1 MATKTTWPVIRN
13 TIRRNANDRWTA
25 IWAVIDHL
33 DRHGRMIGHTAA
45 HGDLIEALDTL
56 EQTIDRLCEPS
67 MGPVA
72 ADECAAAEDAVV
84 AAAEACPE
92 VVCERLAGESFAD
105 EDVVAALDRC
115 DFRGWW
121 PVIDGDRRLTGE
133 LSEGG
138 GQMLNVDDEAM
149 IHASDARAAGWRID
163 TEEGTAEPSEPVIVE
178 FAVADE
184 TIRMDGGI
192 DEFAGVDHP
201 AMAEA
206 CAAYREAAT
215 RRLGDDDRA
224 NRMRADGPV
233 GQRRLHSQW
242 RGARWGHSSGAI
254 GTMARDLTGDE
265 QAAIDAAHDAGLAA
279 AKRVIEEEDD
289 AIYGPIEKVL
299 THHGDR
305 YTGTDVRD
313 AAEDWDDHGFDAD
326 EVDAWATIGCWDAAT
341 AAAWRDAGL
350 SPEAVAAAAEAICGS
365 DDDDPIYSACNGDR
379 SPEVIIEA
387 ADAE

>member
-67 MGPVA
+67 MSPVA

-84 AAAEACPE
+84 AAAEVCPE
-92 VVCERLAGESFAD
+92 VVCERLAGESFTD

-133 LSEGG
+133 ISEGG

-149 IHASDARAAGWRID
+149 IDASDARAAGWRID

-184 TIRMDGGI
+184 TIRWDGGI

-206 CAAYREAAT
+206 CAAYRRAAIIAMA
-215 RRLGDDDRA
+215 DDDRA
-224 NRMRADGPV
+224 NRLRDEAPRD
-233 GQRRLHSQW
+233 RRILHSQW
-242 RGARWGHSSGAI
+242 RGAHWGYSSGAI
-254 GTMARDLTGDE
+254 GTMARDLTDAE
-265 QAAIDAAHDAGLAA
+265 RAAIDASHEAGLEAA
-279 AKRVIEEEDD
+279 RTVIRD
-289 AIYGPIEKVL
+289 
-299 THHGDR
+299 
-305 YTGTDVRD
+305 RD
-313 AAEDWDDHGFDAD
+313 AASLESWSATHRITTDAGEVIDVMLDDG
-326 EVDAWATIGCWDAAT
+326 AAYT
-341 AAAWRDAGL
+341 AAEW
-350 SPEAVAAAAEAICGS
+350 VATG
-365 DDDDPIYSACNGDR
+365 
-379 SPEVIIEA
+379 A
-387 ADAE
+387 ADYECDEGGRWLFQGQPFAGKVETIHEDA